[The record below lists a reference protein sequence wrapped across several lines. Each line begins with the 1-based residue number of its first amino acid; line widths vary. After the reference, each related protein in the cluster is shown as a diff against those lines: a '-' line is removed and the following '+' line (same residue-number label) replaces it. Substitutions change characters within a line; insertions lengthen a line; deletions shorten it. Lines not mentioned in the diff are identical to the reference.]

1 MSATEAAQRILNH
14 YTTTAGTVARRA
26 EPWLIATVRE
36 RLEAFTEEAINQ
48 AVTTAL
54 RDLPKA
60 DRHRLRLGEILK
72 IDTLRGYCAAKGLRP
87 GTAPQSDNAL
97 RMYLAVPFE
106 EKNKAKNA
114 GAKWDAHA
122 RRWYAPSH
130 DAPTLKKLER
140 WIEPTHREAKPQPIQ
155 NEPLRE
161 LAGGTIELAGG
172 TIKPLS
178 RAIEEMRKRLRP
190 DFKKNRAGRLS
201 LPLPPPSEGVEEE
214 RPE

>member
-36 RLEAFTEEAINQ
+36 RLEAFTEGAIKQ

-72 IDTLRGYCAAKGLRP
+72 ADTLRGYCAAKGLRP
-87 GTAPQSDNAL
+87 GTAPQSDDAL
-97 RMYLAVPFE
+97 RVYLAVPFE
-106 EKNKAKNA
+106 EKHKAKKA
-114 GAKWDAHA
+114 GARWDPHA

-140 WIEPTHREAKPQPIQ
+140 WIEPTRREARPQPIQ

-161 LAGGTIELAGG
+161 LAGGTI
-172 TIKPLS
+172 KPLS
-178 RAIEEMRKRLRP
+178 RAIEEMKKRLRP
-190 DFKKNRAGRLS
+190 DFKKNRAGRLT
-201 LPLPPPSEGVEEE
+201 LPLPPPWEGVEEE